1 MMQRTLWTCLLLV
14 FLLAT
19 VPAVHAAGD
28 AAAQGDRIAV
38 VNGVAISGKALE
50 QKMSE
55 IRQQMSRGGKAVNEE
70 QLAAMKPRAVDNLIE
85 EELLYQ
91 ESQKKEIAVDQ
102 KTLEAA
108 LTDIRGRYDSKE
120 NYLTFLKKMKLTE
133 DAFTEKVR
141 RLLAIRQLFTTQVD
155 AKLQVPDEE
164 VKAFYT
170 DNPQHFKT
178 PEQVRARHI
187 LIKLEADADKAAR
200 EAAMKKMAEIRKKIA
215 EGEAFEDLAKQYSE
229 GPSNIKGG
237 DLGYFGRGQMVKPFE
252 DAAFALAIGATS
264 DIVETQFGLHLIRVE
279 DKKEPGTVPYEKVR
293 ERIMEHLKKQK
304 RNQAIATYLQDLK
317 KGAKIEKF

>member
-19 VPAVHAAGD
+19 IPAVHAAGD

-200 EAAMKKMAEIRKKIA
+200 EAAMKKMAEVRKKLA
-215 EGEAFEDLAKQYSE
+215 GGEAFEDLAKQYSE

-252 DAAFALAIGATS
+252 EAAFALAIGATS